1 MISNSLENEVVYAR
15 VNAYSMEILW
25 PECTAPESFK
35 YTKNNVSKS
44 YMEGD
49 SRRLSNNK
57 ETGTL
62 CFQSCLIHFL
72 FIFFFQNTTGKTK
85 KVNFKGKPESG
96 TAVKVNTQGL

>member
-1 MISNSLENEVVYAR
+1 MISNSLENEVMYAR

-72 FIFFFQNTTGKTK
+72 FIFFFPKHNRENK
-85 KVNFKGKPESG
+85 KS
-96 TAVKVNTQGL
+96 QLQR

>member
-1 MISNSLENEVVYAR
+1 MISNSLENEVMYAR

-72 FIFFFQNTTGKTK
+72 CFFFSKTQQGKQKKSTS
-85 KVNFKGKPESG
+85 KVNQKAE
-96 TAVKVNTQGL
+96 QL